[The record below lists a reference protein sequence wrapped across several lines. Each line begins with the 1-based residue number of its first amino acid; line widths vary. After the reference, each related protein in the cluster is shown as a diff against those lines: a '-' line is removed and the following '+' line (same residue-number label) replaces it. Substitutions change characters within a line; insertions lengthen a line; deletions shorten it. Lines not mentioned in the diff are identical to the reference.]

1 MTARNPVRRHH
12 GPAAK
17 FISPESAEILASWFA
32 GLVPAVVIEEALVE
46 KALREGKVPPKT
58 GRPA

>member
-17 FISPESAEILASWFA
+17 FINEVSAAILTHCYA

-58 GRPA
+58 GRQA

>member
-1 MTARNPVRRHH
+1 MTANPVRRHH

-17 FISPESAEILASWFA
+17 FISQKSAEILASWYA